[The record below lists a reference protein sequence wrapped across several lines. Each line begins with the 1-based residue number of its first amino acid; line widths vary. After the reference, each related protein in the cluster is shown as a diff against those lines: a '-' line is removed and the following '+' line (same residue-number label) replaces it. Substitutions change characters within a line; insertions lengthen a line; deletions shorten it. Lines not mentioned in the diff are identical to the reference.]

1 MKICIT
7 GSLSSGKT
15 TASKILSNK
24 RGPLFSADSVVKS
37 FYKKIKFKKIISL
50 KFKIKNVSNI
60 KNTLKKRIL
69 KDNSKIK
76 VLEKIIHPFVRKEM
90 YKFMKKNKNK
100 KFTFFEIPLLV
111 ESKLMKNFD
120 VIFFIKA
127 KKNLRLKRFLSKG
140 GNRKLFKILNNQ
152 QLSDSNKVKF
162 CDHVIV
168 NEKNLNILKSKLL
181 DIFKKYE

>member
-1 MKICIT
+1 
-7 GSLSSGKT
+7 
-15 TASKILSNK
+15 
-24 RGPLFSADSVVKS
+24 
-37 FYKKIKFKKIISL
+37 
-50 KFKIKNVSNI
+50 
-60 KNTLKKRIL
+60 
-69 KDNSKIK
+69 
-76 VLEKIIHPFVRKEM
+76 
-90 YKFMKKNKNK
+90 
-100 KFTFFEIPLLV
+100 
-111 ESKLMKNFD
+111 MKNFD

-162 CDHVIV
+162 CDHIIV

>member
-1 MKICIT
+1 
-7 GSLSSGKT
+7 
-15 TASKILSNK
+15 
-24 RGPLFSADSVVKS
+24 
-37 FYKKIKFKKIISL
+37 
-50 KFKIKNVSNI
+50 
-60 KNTLKKRIL
+60 
-69 KDNSKIK
+69 
-76 VLEKIIHPFVRKEM
+76 M

-162 CDHVIV
+162 CDHIIV